1 MKTPNRVSEEEVAAA
16 TEMYLH
22 DAGGSA
28 TISQIRRALP
38 HYIELGSNDR
48 QLSPTRP
55 GEELWEQQVRNL
67 VCHRDVDGN
76 PVNAGRLRYTPRR
89 LSLNVSPQL
98 DLFDNDNN
106 KAGKD

>member
-1 MKTPNRVSEEEVAAA
+1 MTNPNRISEDEVAAA
-16 TEMYLH
+16 TVKYLH
-22 DAGGSA
+22 DAGGTA
-28 TISQIRRALP
+28 TIGQIRRALP

-48 QLSPTRP
+48 QQSPTRP

-76 PVNAGRLRYTPRR
+76 PVNSGRLRYTPRR

-98 DLFDNDNN
+98 DLFDNDNSDDN
-106 KAGKD
+106 ED

>member
-1 MKTPNRVSEEEVAAA
+1 MKNPTRISEEEVAAA
-16 TEMYLH
+16 TEKYLR

-28 TISQIRRALP
+28 TISQIRHALP

-55 GEELWEQQVRNL
+55 GEEVWEQQVRNL
-67 VCHRDVDGN
+67 VCHRDCYGN

-89 LSLNVSPQL
+89 LSLTASPQL
-98 DLFDNDNN
+98 DLFENDND
-106 KAGKD
+106 G